1 MDAVRLAPHDIRRVD
16 ACLSLSQFVS
26 TFEVSAAAAMV
37 ETDTARV
44 ADSPGRQVIVD
55 MPLTLRRTWD
65 FIQPS
70 ANVPTRPGG
79 HGTCR
84 SVGSRARQG
93 GATFHGVPIG
103 NAFGTKV
110 TGVVDNRPESFGE
123 LRIGVAGNPAEN
135 LGAGQLAVVTRSGT
149 NELHGEVC
157 NYQTSPSPL
166 VRDPLAVARTD
177 SIGGSSAALCST
189 PDAMKVATAPAS
201 SRASNSNASA
211 RPASERPTRPY
222 PSGAGA

>member
-1 MDAVRLAPHDIRRVD
+1 MVDAVRLAPHDIRRVD

-135 LGAGQLAVVTRSGT
+135 LGAGQLP
-149 NELHGEVC
+149 E
-157 NYQTSPSPL
+157 SPA
-166 VRDPLAVARTD
+166 RARTNCTAK
-177 SIGGSSAALCST
+177 SAT
-189 PDAMKVATAPAS
+189 TRRAPARWCAIP
-201 SRASNSNASA
+201 SRLPA
-211 RPASERPTRPY
+211 RTA
-222 PSGAGA
+222 SGAPRRPCVQPQMP